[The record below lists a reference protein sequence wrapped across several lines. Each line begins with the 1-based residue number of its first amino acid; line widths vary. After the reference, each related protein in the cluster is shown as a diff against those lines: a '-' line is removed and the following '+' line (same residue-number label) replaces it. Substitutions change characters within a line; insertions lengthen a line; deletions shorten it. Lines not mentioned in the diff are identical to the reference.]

1 MKLSPPVIEGK
12 DGEGEAVL
20 EVAKLMLAAA
30 RTAPKTA
37 GVDDILTLI
46 VYGEEKDAIA
56 DKMEEM
62 GEERKI
68 EGFRRDAKN
77 VRDSHAV
84 VLIAVRGD
92 KSIGLDCGGC
102 GYEGCREFERA
113 GKKEGKDFVGPTCI
127 FKALDLGIAL
137 GSAAKTAS
145 RLDIDNRIMYRI
157 GTAASRLKQ
166 LSQATIIMGI
176 PVSVKGKN
184 IYFDRPAKV

>member
-1 MKLSPPVIEGK
+1 LSPPVIEGK

-20 EVAKLMLAAA
+20 EAAKLMLAAA

-37 GVDDILTLI
+37 GVDDIMTLI
-46 VYGEEKDAIA
+46 VYGEEKEAIA

-62 GEERKI
+62 AGERKI
-68 EGFRRDAKN
+68 EWFRRDAKN
-77 VRDSHAV
+77 VRDSYAV
-84 VLIAVRGD
+84 VLIAVRGER
-92 KSIGLDCGGC
+92 SIGLDCGGC
-102 GYEGCREFERA
+102 GYEGCREFEKTS
-113 GKKEGKDFVGPTCI
+113 KKVGKDFIGPTCV

-145 RLDIDNRIMYRI
+145 ILNVDNRIMYRI
-157 GTAASRLKQ
+157 GTAASRLKL